1 MKKEPVGIGIL
12 GCGNVAAIHAEAIR
26 HVPGLRLAA
35 VCSRSSASARSL
47 GERFDVAWH
56 TDFEQFLADPSLQA
70 VSICTPSGTH
80 SELGCAAARHG
91 KHVLV
96 EKPIDVSLAAADS
109 LIRACEHAGVC
120 LGVSLQ
126 SRFLDAPRTLK
137 GAIDAG
143 RLGTPVAAS
152 AYIKWYR
159 SPDYY
164 RSASWRG
171 TLALD
176 GGGALI
182 NQAIHTVDL
191 LRWMMGPVENLSA
204 LSARRFHSQIEGE
217 DALVAALRFRNGA
230 LGVIEAGTSMFPG
243 FKRRLEI
250 TGTEGTAILD
260 GDNITTWALRD
271 GSGNPA
277 PPSRDVADGSS
288 NPMAIDFEGH
298 RRVTEDFA
306 AAIREGRNPLVDGYQ
321 GRQSLELVLTAYESA
336 RRAVARI

>member
-126 SRFLDAPRTLK
+126 SRFLDAPRILK
-137 GAIDAG
+137 DAIDAG

-250 TGTEGTAILD
+250 TGTEGTAMATILRP
-260 GDNITTWALRD
+260 GRCVMARRIPRLLPGRLPTARPIPWPSTSKAIAASRRISQQRSVRD
-271 GSGNPA
+271 GILWWMDIRA
-277 PPSRDVADGSS
+277 GSLWS
-288 NPMAIDFEGH
+288 SF
-298 RRVTEDFA
+298 
-306 AAIREGRNPLVDGYQ
+306 
-321 GRQSLELVLTAYESA
+321 
-336 RRAVARI
+336 